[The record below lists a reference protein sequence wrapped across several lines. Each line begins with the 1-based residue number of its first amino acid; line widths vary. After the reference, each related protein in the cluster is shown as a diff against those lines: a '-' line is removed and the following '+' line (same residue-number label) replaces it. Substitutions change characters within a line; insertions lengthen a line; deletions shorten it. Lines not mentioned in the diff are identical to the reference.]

1 MIGRT
6 NADWSGGGVFSD
18 EVTANKSH
26 VLSGKTYLG
35 VDTDDEIGTGTMP
48 NRGVVTP
55 SLGVNGT
62 YEIKEGYYAPGSKVT
77 QSIANNGAI
86 NGTLNCGQ
94 SKSIPAGYTT
104 GGTVSANSLSSQTSG
119 TAAASSILSGKTA
132 WVNGSKVTGTIAS
145 MTGGTKTP
153 TTSQQTVSC
162 SGKYMTSNI
171 IIPGFSLPSASSL
184 LAGTTYTLYG
194 KSVTGTA
201 QQYVS
206 SPSSVF
212 DGTGWGSGLSSGLS
226 SNTSA
231 NIMPGTNGGSNQ
243 YNINGVSNAYIRT
256 NCAVNLTGYKYLKAV
271 VSSSKYYDE
280 WFQFYLCVSTSANY
294 SGYTATSA
302 KSADSKSKN
311 TIICDVTNLNGMY
324 YIYFHCVSPGGGFAV
339 GTIYSIT
346 LSNS

>member
-1 MIGRT
+1 MGKIWMPGG
-6 NADWSGGGVFSD
+6 GGGVD
-18 EVTANKSH
+18 LDVVTAGAGD
-26 VLSGKTYLG
+26 VLSGKVI
-35 VDTDDEIGTGTMP
+35 VDKDGEPLTGTMVD
-48 NRGVVTP
+48 RGNWSTTELVAGSVVT
-55 SLGVNGT
+55 
-62 YEIKEGYYAPGSKVT
+62 
-77 QSIANNGAI
+77 
-86 NGTLNCGQ
+86 
-94 SKSIPAGYTT
+94 IPAGKH
-104 GGTVSANSLSSQTSG
+104 GGAGKVAAKSLASQTSA
-119 TAAASSILSGKTA
+119 TAVAGDLRSNKTA
-132 WVNGSKVTGTIAS
+132 YANGSKITGTIAD
-145 MTGGTKTP
+145 MAGGTKTP
-153 TTSQQTVSC
+153 TTSQQTISC

-212 DGTGWGSGLSSGLS
+212 DGTGWGSGLSPGLS

-231 NIMPGTNGGSNQ
+231 NIMPGTNSGANQ
-243 YNINGVSNAYIRT
+243 YNINGISDACIRT

-302 KSADSKSKN
+302 KSADSTSKN

-339 GTIYSIT
+339 GTIYTIT